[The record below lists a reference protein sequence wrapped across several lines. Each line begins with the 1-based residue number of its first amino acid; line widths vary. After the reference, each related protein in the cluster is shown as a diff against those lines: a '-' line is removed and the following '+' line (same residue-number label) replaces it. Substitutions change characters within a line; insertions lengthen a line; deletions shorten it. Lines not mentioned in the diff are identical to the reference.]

1 MKTRYLLAAVMGG
14 ALGVAIAS
22 WITYSFLE
30 EEEEGACRPWCEIRA
45 SDTLRVVTV
54 PSSISVFHNKD
65 SWRGYEYEIVQQVAS
80 DLGLNYKIILAPSE
94 QAMLDSV
101 YTGVADVA
109 AWPTFRS
116 VALEKGG
123 LQSCGYA
130 YDLGLVP
137 IARKEVDFASEE
149 QEKYRLAVPENSR
162 AVLALNDDY
171 VKENNH
177 LSLYQVIELPD
188 TVTSEALTEMIVNG
202 DYDVTLLPANLAQ
215 LLRTY
220 YPDLKTGR
228 QLIDSEDSVAWVV
241 SSLADTLAFKIDSVC
256 HYDRS
261 VPHYPTLAKRYFE
274 QSLGR
279 QVKIR
284 YLLGNGRLSVYDPL
298 FRNYSKRLGW
308 DWRMLAAVSFV
319 ESRFDPHEISSKG
332 ARGLMQLMPSTAVRF
347 GCPSGL
353 LTDPEANVRA
363 GAGLIYSL
371 ENSLRSRLSRT
382 IEPGVEAY
390 EQASEET
397 KASIEKDLVYFT
409 LASYNAG
416 LGHVFDAIALADTL
430 GYNPAVWSDHVEH
443 CLRLK
448 TDEEYYSMPCVN
460 HGRFNPRVT
469 IGYVNEVLET
479 YEDFCRIVTQP

>member
-1 MKTRYLLAAVMGG
+1 MKTRYLFAAVMGG

-22 WITYSFLE
+22 WWTYSFFE
-30 EEEEGACRPWCEIRA
+30 EEVPTCRSWSEIKA

-54 PSSISVFHNKD
+54 PSSVSIFHNKE
-65 SWRGYEYEIVQQVAS
+65 SWRGYEYEILQQVSS
-80 DLGLNYKIILAPSE
+80 DLGLNFKIMMAPSE

-116 VALEKGG
+116 VAIEKGN
-123 LQSCGYA
+123 LRLCGYT

-137 IARKEVDFASEE
+137 IARKEVDFACEE
-149 QEKYRLAVPENSR
+149 EGKYRLVVPEKSR
-162 AVLALNDDY
+162 PALALNDEY
-171 VKENNH
+171 VTQNNH
-177 LSLYQVIELPD
+177 LSLYDIITVPD
-188 TVTSEALTEMIVNG
+188 TVTLESLTEKLVNNEF
-202 DYDVTLLPANLAQ
+202 DVTLLPTNLAQ

-241 SSLADTLAFKIDSVC
+241 SSMADTLAFKIDSVC

-261 VPHYPTLAKRYFE
+261 VPHYATLAKRYFE

-279 QVKIR
+279 AVKIR
-284 YLLGNGRLSVYDPL
+284 YLLGHGRLSVYDSL

-347 GCPSGL
+347 GCPTGL

-382 IEPGVEAY
+382 IEPDIETY
-390 EQASEET
+390 EQASDET

-430 GYNPAVWSDHVEH
+430 GYDPAVWSENVEH

-448 TDEEYYSMPCVN
+448 TEQEFYSMPCVN

-479 YEDFCRIVTQP
+479 YDDFCRIAQ